1 MMKKAKVLIDS
12 FFLLYIY
19 CVGTFLNF
27 LVKLDLIYLF
37 SVKAPN

>member
-19 CVGTFLNF
+19 CVGTFLN
-27 LVKLDLIYLF
+27 LF